1 MLGAICNKLD
11 YAAAVALVSV
21 FIAVAWIA
29 YALCFV
35 TAIWRTRMSDRI
47 NEPSRGMSP
56 EPLRRRRR
64 QKAFIIGVSLA
75 IVWVVTIAIMWA
87 VLTGQPAQVE
97 RHRSHLWLFPLR

>member
-1 MLGAICNKLD
+1 
-11 YAAAVALVSV
+11 
-21 FIAVAWIA
+21 
-29 YALCFV
+29 
-35 TAIWRTRMSDRI
+35 
-47 NEPSRGMSP
+47 MSP
-56 EPLRRRRR
+56 EPLRRGRR